1 MIEEMTSLVVAP
13 YFHTYLKLVEI
24 PYLPSE
30 LAASQELVEDFLNDL
45 PEEKLDHRYAE
56 DKWSVAE
63 VIQHCI
69 ETEII
74 FCFRALTIARES
86 EIVNLKGFNEDDYA
100 KASAKQHW
108 KKSEILIYF
117 DAVRTMTNCLLNTMS
132 SEQLKK
138 VGVAS
143 DNEIQV
149 EALFFVT
156 SAHYRHHLNVLN
168 ERYL

>member
-1 MIEEMTSLVVAP
+1 
-13 YFHTYLKLVEI
+13 
-24 PYLPSE
+24 
-30 LAASQELVEDFLNDL
+30 
-45 PEEKLDHRYAE
+45 
-56 DKWSVAE
+56 
-63 VIQHCI
+63 
-69 ETEII
+69 
-74 FCFRALTIARES
+74 
-86 EIVNLKGFNEDDYA
+86 
-100 KASAKQHW
+100 
-108 KKSEILIYF
+108 
-117 DAVRTMTNCLLNTMS
+117 MTNCLLNTMS